1 MDTRG
6 QRQIAAGMGL
16 GMHLPV
22 TSGLRQEVQL
32 LLLCPDTYVDS
43 SSPFSLQ
50 SARLSWSNYDNLA
63 GSDSGMAQ
71 AGNRAGKTQP
81 CMQMGEHGLE

>member
-32 LLLCPDTYVDS
+32 SLLHPNTYADS
-43 SSPFSLQ
+43 SSLACSLQ
-50 SARLSWSNYDNLA
+50 GYHGVIHDNLA
-63 GSDSGMAQ
+63 GID
-71 AGNRAGKTQP
+71 
-81 CMQMGEHGLE
+81 

>member
-6 QRQIAAGMGL
+6 QRQIAAGMEL

-22 TSGLRQEVQL
+22 TSGLKQEVQL
-32 LLLCPDTYVDS
+32 LLLCPNTYVDN

-50 SARLSWSNYDNLA
+50 SF
-63 GSDSGMAQ
+63 
-71 AGNRAGKTQP
+71 
-81 CMQMGEHGLE
+81 

>member
-1 MDTRG
+1 MFSYLHLRTEDWPDDFVSKVLVPKAPG
-6 QRQIAAGMGL
+6 PEGGKSMGL

-32 LLLCPDTYVDS
+32 LLLCPNTYVDS

-50 SARLSWSNYDNLA
+50 SARLSWSN
-63 GSDSGMAQ
+63 S
-71 AGNRAGKTQP
+71 
-81 CMQMGEHGLE
+81 

>member
-22 TSGLRQEVQL
+22 TSGLKQEVQL
-32 LLLCPDTYVDS
+32 PLLCPNTYVDS
-43 SSPFSLQ
+43 SSPFSCLQ
-50 SARLSWSNYDNLA
+50 AIMRDGWQQS
-63 GSDSGMAQ
+63 MAQ

>member
-22 TSGLRQEVQL
+22 TSRLKQECNYCCYAL
-32 LLLCPDTYVDS
+32 TPMWRAHFPLGY
-43 SSPFSLQ
+43 SLQ
-50 SARLSWSNYDNLA
+50 GYHGVIHDNLT
-63 GSDSGMAQ
+63 GSG
-71 AGNRAGKTQP
+71 
-81 CMQMGEHGLE
+81 

>member
-6 QRQIAAGMGL
+6 QRQIAAGMEL

-32 LLLCPDTYVDS
+32 LLLCPNTYVDS

-50 SARLSWSNYDNLA
+50 PAA
-63 GSDSGMAQ
+63 VCKAIM
-71 AGNRAGKTQP
+71 
-81 CMQMGEHGLE
+81 E

>member
-22 TSGLRQEVQL
+22 TSGLRQAVQL
-32 LLLCPDTYVDS
+32 LVLCPNTYVDS
-43 SSPFSLQ
+43 SISL
-50 SARLSWSNYDNLA
+50 
-63 GSDSGMAQ
+63 
-71 AGNRAGKTQP
+71 
-81 CMQMGEHGLE
+81 

>member
-1 MDTRG
+1 MAAKGKHAAAEHVLAPGKCHAETRDRAG
-6 QRQIAAGMGL
+6 DLQI
-16 GMHLPV
+16 
-22 TSGLRQEVQL
+22 
-32 LLLCPDTYVDS
+32 
-43 SSPFSLQ
+43 FSLQ
-50 SARLSWSNYDNLA
+50 GYHGVIHDNLA